1 MATNEILRFCET
13 DTKSNVL
20 TQAEYETDSER
31 MIGNQPGVARAKFVN
46 KVLRQTSAVA
56 AGVGQFIA
64 DAGLDC
70 NDSQTPAVIASNLQ
84 AGVTRWGRAPAAA
97 AKGTAAALLATFDYP
112 LQLIDGQAVL
122 VRAAFANTGAVTLNA
137 NGLGARA
144 VYKDN
149 NTPLAAGDIKGAG
162 QWLELV
168 YDGTLGKWC
177 LTNPY
182 ISPSLDLAKIWQ
194 SIYPIGTIY
203 QTLDSGFDPN
213 VSFSGTTWT
222 RLKDGL
228 FLESAS
234 TASQIGQE
242 LAAGLP
248 NIMGTYQRHLG
259 APGFYGAVGAFY
271 LEDKQGGGAS
281 VTDNST
287 YVRLCYSA
295 SRSSSIYGNSTTV
308 QPPAI
313 LVAMWQRTA

>member
-56 AGVGQFIA
+56 AGVGQFIT
-64 DAGLDC
+64 DAGFDC
-70 NDSQTPAVIASNLQ
+70 TDSQTPATIASNLQ

-97 AKGTAAALLATFDYP
+97 AEGTADELLATFDYP
-112 LQLIDGQAVL
+112 LQLIDGQAIL
-122 VRAAFANTGAVTLNA
+122 VRAAFANTGAVTLDA
-137 NGLGARA
+137 NGLGACA

-177 LTNPY
+177 LVNPY
-182 ISPSLDLAKIWQ
+182 IQPSLKFADILDF
-194 SIYPIGTIY
+194 IYPVGTIY
-203 QTLDSGFDPN
+203 TTLDDGFQPA
-213 VSFSGTTWT
+213 VKFGGSW
-222 RLKDGL
+222 LQIAEGL
-228 FLESAS
+228 FLENA
-234 TASQIGQE
+234 TAGAGKLGTQ
-242 LAAGLP
+242 LDAGLP
-248 NIMGTYQRHLG
+248 AIAGVKGLSAWDHDSGM
-259 APGFYGAVGAFY
+259 FYRSESQPQSGM
-271 LEDKQGGGAS
+271 QGAS
-281 VTDNST
+281 SSSGMQYSSADARFNST
-287 YVRLCYSA
+287 
-295 SRSSSIYGNSTTV
+295 IYGNSTTV

-313 LVAMWQRTA
+313 LVAMWKRTA

>member
-97 AKGTAAALLATFDYP
+97 AEGTADELLATFDYP
-112 LQLIDGQAVL
+112 LQLLDGQAIL
-122 VRAAFANTGAVTLNA
+122 VRAAFANTGAVTLDA
-137 NGLGARA
+137 NGLGACA

-177 LTNPY
+177 LVNPY
-182 ISPSLDLAKIWQ
+182 IQPSLKFAEILDF
-194 SIYPIGTIY
+194 IYPVGTIY
-203 QTLDSGFDPN
+203 TTLDDGFQPA
-213 VSFSGTTWT
+213 VKFGGSWVQIAE
-222 RLKDGL
+222 GL
-228 FLESAS
+228 FLENA
-234 TASQIGQE
+234 TAGAGKLGTQLE
-242 LAAGLP
+242 AGLP
-248 NIMGTYQRHLG
+248 NITGEWWRSGPANGSATGCFRRAGGLG
-259 APGFYGAVGAFY
+259 VANAATSTDGSALF
-271 LEDKQGGGAS
+271 DAS
-281 VTDNST
+281 
-287 YVRLCYSA
+287 YSSA
-295 SRSSSIYGNSTTV
+295 IYGNSTTV

>member
-97 AKGTAAALLATFDYP
+97 AEGTADALLATFDYP

-122 VRAAFANTGAVTLNA
+122 VRAAFANTGAVTLDA
-137 NGLGARA
+137 NGLGACA

-182 ISPSLDLAKIWQ
+182 ITPSLDFAKILDF
-194 SIYPIGTIY
+194 IYPVGSVYT
-203 QTLDSGFDPN
+203 TFDNGFTPSVKFGGSWLR
-213 VSFSGTTWT
+213 VSS
-222 RLKDGL
+222 GL
-228 FLESAS
+228 FLQAASA
-234 TASQIGQE
+234 TETLGTEI
-242 LAAGLP
+242 AAGLP
-248 NIMGTYQRHLG
+248 SFTATWRVPSEHTSGD
-259 APGFYGAVGAFY
+259 AVFNTGDDSWAIATTSGSHPAVY
-271 LEDKQGGGAS
+271 IDPANRN
-281 VTDNST
+281 D
-287 YVRLCYSA
+287 
-295 SRSSSIYGNSTTV
+295 IYGKSDTV